1 MKNCDLNLFSF
12 KIAITFVLAFFFMLF
27 FINTN
32 AKGDVAINSANFPDK
47 VFREWISEFDNNENN
62 NLSDGELRKITMVP
76 DWGYGSE
83 YAHNS
88 DEKPHNYDGI
98 NKLTYLEEIYIRG
111 TLYGG
116 YYPANYFID
125 EGKGINSLD
134 LSGLKYLEVVECP
147 GIGLKELNVN
157 NCTSLETLDC
167 GSNYISELNTS
178 SCKNLYYVD
187 CRHNKLK
194 KYDFSGSVNYDVS
207 GNDQD
212 TVLDLESTSSG
223 YVINFQKISSTKY
236 KNIRVDDEYLDGAT
250 FSNGKITWKKL
261 NDVPKQ
267 FVYEYPFYSND
278 YMTINAKI
286 NKNFKDISSLKISLD
301 QTEYLYDG
309 SAKQPIP
316 TITDGSYTLIKG
328 TDYKVVYS
336 NNIGPG
342 TGLVTITGIG
352 KYSGT
357 VKKEFTV
364 GYSLGDVMIQLD
376 QTEYIYNGTPIKP
389 IVKVYKESTLLV
401 QNTDYY
407 VEYIQN
413 DEPGT
418 GIIIIRGKGIYIGNA
433 YSNFH
438 IVKSVKLLNISL
450 SGTSFNYTGYQ
461 IKPTVYVYDGSN
473 KLKENTHYKLVYSSN
488 TYGASTVVVNGCGDY
503 CESVT
508 LTYTIYK
515 PISYATISLSQTEY
529 DYDGYSKTPTVT
541 VKDGNDYLRKNTD
554 YTVEYLDN
562 KNAGKGKVIVTG
574 KGYYNDSITVNFTI
588 KPRSIENYSSSFRL
602 NTTSYTYNGQP
613 ILPKVSSGKF
623 IEGTDYYLSYRN
635 STDIGT
641 ATLYVIGQNNYTGQ
655 LSFNYEITK
664 EYIGDAILDVIYNE
678 SQDYFGEPIQP
689 YIYIKLKS
697 CYNSS
702 DYKISYVN
710 NYLDEGVSF
719 GYGEII
725 VEGIRNLTGTQRY
738 SFSLTRKTSSD
749 SYFYNPVYDT
759 NSWYSF
765 DGDDTDYDTS
775 YNQPNVKKPAKA
787 VILKTKR
794 KRKKIKI
801 SLKKIKNAYGYT
813 IRFYYKK
820 KDAKK
825 NKNFF
830 HVFYLSKKTKCT
842 IKMPNNKKCYVRVR
856 AYNKRGI
863 KIVNGKWSKLKKV
876 K

>member
-1 MKNCDLNLFSF
+1 MFKKYSSALMKTTILLSAFLF
-12 KIAITFVLAFFFMLF
+12 IAFFS
-27 FINTN
+27 NKTVK
-32 AKGDVAINSANFPDK
+32 ADVAINSTNFPDYY
-47 VFREWISEFDNNENN
+47 FREWVKEFDINENDS
-62 NLSDGELRKITMVP
+62 LSDGELKEIITVP
-76 DWGYGSE
+76 GFNYT
-83 YAHNS
+83 YPNS
-88 DEKPHNYDGI
+88 PDQSGRPHDFTGI
-98 NKLTYLEEIYIRG
+98 NKLKYVKHIY
-111 TLYGG
+111 LYGDYHG
-116 YYPANYFID
+116 GVEPCRVS
-125 EGKGINSLD
+125 EGRGVLSLD
-134 LSGLKYLEVVECP
+134 VSGLKYLEDLECQS
-147 GIGLKELNVN
+147 IGLKELNIR
-157 NCTSLETLDC
+157 NCSNLWNLDC
-167 GSNYISELNTS
+167 GSNYISELDVTGCTKLS
-178 SCKNLYYVD
+178 TVTVAL
-187 CRHNKLK
+187 NKLK
-194 KYDFSGSVNYDVS
+194 KFDFNNENYISGDNQNVI
-207 GNDQD
+207 
-212 TVLDLESTSSG
+212 LDLENTSSG
-223 YVINFQKISSTKY
+223 YVIDFKKISSSKY
-236 KNIRVDDEYLDGAT
+236 NNIKVDSKYLDGAT
-250 FSNGKITWKKL
+250 FSNGKIVWTKL
-261 NDVPKQ
+261 SNVPKKI
-267 FVYEYPFYSND
+267 VYEYPYYSNH
-278 YMTINAKI
+278 YMIINATI
-286 NKNFKDISSLKISLD
+286 DKNFKDISTLDISLD
-301 QTEYLYDG
+301 QNEFLYDG
-309 SAKQPIP
+309 YVKTPNPI
-316 TITDGSYTLIKG
+316 IKDGSYSLVKG
-328 TDYKVVYS
+328 TDFTCSYT
-336 NNIGPG
+336 NNKGPG
-342 TGLVTITGIG
+342 TAIITIKGIG

-357 VKKEFTV
+357 IEKEFAI
-364 GYSLGDVMIQLD
+364 GYSIEDANIIID
-376 QTEYIYNGTPIKP
+376 KNEYAYTGTPITPK
-389 IVKVYKESTLLV
+389 VNVYKGTELLV

-438 IVKSVKLLNISL
+438 ISKSVKLLNISL
-450 SGTSFNYTGYQ
+450 SGTSFNYTGNQ

-473 KLKENTHYKLVYSSN
+473 KLKENTHYKLTYSSN
-488 TYGASTVVVNGCGDY
+488 TYGESTVVVNGYGDY

-515 PISYATISLSQTEY
+515 PISYATIILSQTEY
-529 DYDGYSKTPTVT
+529 NYDGYSKTPTVT

-554 YTVEYLDN
+554 YTVEYFDN
-562 KNAGKGKVIVTG
+562 KNAGDGKVIVTG
-574 KGYYNDSITVNFTI
+574 KGYYKDSTIVNFTI
-588 KPRSIENYSSSFRL
+588 KPLSIENYSSSFRL

-641 ATLYVIGQNNYTGQ
+641 ATLYVIGKNNYTGQ

-664 EYIGDAILDVIYNE
+664 EHIADAILDVTYNE
-678 SQDYFGEPIQP
+678 NQDFFGEPIQP

-697 CYNSS
+697 CYNSG

-749 SYFYNPVYDT
+749 SYYYNPVYDT

-794 KRKKIKI
+794 KRKRIKI

-825 NKNFF
+825 NKNYF

-842 IKMPNNKKCYVRVR
+842 IKMPNNKKCYVRAR

-863 KIVNGKWSKLKKV
+863 KILNGKWSKLKKV